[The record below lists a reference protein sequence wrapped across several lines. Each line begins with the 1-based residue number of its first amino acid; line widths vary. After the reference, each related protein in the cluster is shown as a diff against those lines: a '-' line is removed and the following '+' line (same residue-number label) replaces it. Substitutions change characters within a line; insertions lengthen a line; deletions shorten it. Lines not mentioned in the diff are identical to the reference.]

1 MAIAYLPDYSDKRM
15 LIVDDVADMR
25 TALRGQVRSLAI
37 EHVAVAGTIRD
48 ALEILQ
54 QGKIDIILCDYYLGE
69 GLNGQQFLEF
79 VRRHKVISRSTLFL
93 MITAEKSYERVVTAA
108 ECLPDDYLLKPFT
121 ADMLRTRLDRL
132 LEKKSRLAHIDR
144 LQDQGRWSD
153 IVTAC
158 NEIIAAKDK
167 YLMDA
172 MRIKGNA
179 LVITGR
185 MAEAAEHYRSALAL
199 RALPWAKLGLA
210 NALRGQGDLVPCADL
225 LNEIIS
231 ETPHFMAAYDLLG
244 QVHAG
249 ESRHEEALRVLDSAC
264 AVSPNSLARHRA
276 ISGIAEGAGDL
287 RRVETALNFVIERT
301 RNSPLRESSDYA
313 RLGSALTELGE
324 APKALAVIEE
334 GKATFHKESD
344 TTLLAAVEAV
354 AHQKN
359 GNTYLAGLAIERA
372 LQGAG
377 NEAVPLATT
386 MALAKGCLAT
396 GRAKEGEALLRR
408 VVQNNP
414 ALTAVHAEV
423 VTMMTVDGDTA
434 PGEQLVTA
442 SKKEIVKLNND
453 AVAIAR
459 SGDITRAAQMLTE
472 AAGRLPGNLVIV
484 ANAAYALLAD
494 LLANGMDAG
503 KLRDAE
509 RLYKDLG
516 TKDPQHPRLA
526 EIAGKFE
533 QVHSRYDVAEAP

>member
-1 MAIAYLPDYSDKRM
+1 MAFLPDYSDKRM
-15 LIVDDVADMR
+15 LIVDDIADMR
-25 TALRGQVRSLAI
+25 TALRGQVGSLAI

-54 QGKIDIILCDYYLGE
+54 HGKIDIILCDYYLGE

-79 VRRHKVISRSTLFL
+79 VRRHKIVSRGTLFL

-132 LEKKSRLAHIDR
+132 LEKKGRLARIDR
-144 LQDQGRWSD
+144 MQDQGRWGD

-158 NEIIAAKDK
+158 DEIIAAKDK
-167 YLMDA
+167 YLLDA

-179 LVITGR
+179 LVTAGR
-185 MAEAAEHYRSALAL
+185 MDEAADHYRSALAM
-199 RALPWAKLGLA
+199 RPLPWAKLGLA
-210 NALRGQGDLVPCADL
+210 NALRGQGALVPCADL
-225 LNEIIS
+225 LNEIIA
-231 ETPHFMAAYDLLG
+231 EAPHFMAAYDMLG

-249 ESRHEEALRVLDSAC
+249 ESRHDEALRVLDSAC

-324 APKALAVIEE
+324 SPKALAVLEE
-334 GKATFHKESD
+334 GKATFHKGSD
-344 TTLLAAVEAV
+344 AALLAAVEAL
-354 AHQKN
+354 AHRKN
-359 GNTYLAGLAIERA
+359 GDDALASEAVERA
-372 LQGAG
+372 LQNAG
-377 NEAVPLATT
+377 TDVVPLATT
-386 MALAKGCLAT
+386 MALAKACLAT
-396 GRAKEGEALLRR
+396 GRAQEGEALLKR

-414 ALTAVHAEV
+414 AMAAVHAEV
-423 VTMMTVDGDTA
+423 VSLMTVDGDRGR
-434 PGEQLVTA
+434 GEKLIAA
-442 SKKEIVKLNND
+442 SKREIVKLNNE
-453 AVAIAR
+453 AVAVAR
-459 SGDITRAAQMLTE
+459 AGDIARAAQMLTE

-503 KLRDAE
+503 KLRAAE
-509 RLYKDLG
+509 RLYRDLG
-516 TKDPQHPRLA
+516 AKDPQHPRLA

-533 QVHSRYDVAEAP
+533 QVRSRYDLTEAP